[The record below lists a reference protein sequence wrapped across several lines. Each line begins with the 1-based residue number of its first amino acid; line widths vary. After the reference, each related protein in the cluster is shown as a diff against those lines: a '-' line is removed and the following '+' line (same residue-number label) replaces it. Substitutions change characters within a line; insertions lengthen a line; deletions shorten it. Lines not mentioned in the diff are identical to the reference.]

1 MRENRL
7 RRRWAEGRA
16 TVNGWLKIPSA
27 FAAEVM
33 AHQGWDSLTVD
44 LQHGVVDYRDAVALF
59 QAISTTDTVPLA
71 RVPWNEPGIVMKL
84 LDAGAYGL
92 ICPMINSGADAEAFV
107 GACRYPPLGSRSIG
121 PVRAVLYGG
130 PDYQRQAN
138 DTVLA
143 LAQIESREAMESLDG
158 ILAVAGLDGLYV
170 GPADLGLALG
180 REPRQ
185 DSDDP
190 VLLEAVD
197 RVLEAAKAHGKIACM
212 HTVTPQYARRM
223 VDKGFHMVTISSDEG
238 LLAGAA
244 AEALAALG
252 LSDA

>member
-7 RRRWAEGRA
+7 RQRWAEGRA

-92 ICPMINSGADAEAFV
+92 ICPMINSGADARALV
-107 GACRYPPLGSRSIG
+107 GACRYPPLGGRSIG
-121 PVRAVLYGG
+121 PVRAALYGG
-130 PDYQRQAN
+130 PDYRPRAN
-138 DTVLA
+138 ETVLA
-143 LAQIESREAMESLDG
+143 LAQIESREALESLDD
-158 ILAVAGLDGLYV
+158 ILAVEGLDGVYV

-180 REPRQ
+180 CEPRQ

-197 RVLEAAKAHGKIACM
+197 RVLAAAKARGKIAGM
-212 HTVTPQYARRM
+212 HTDTPQYARRM
-223 VDKGFHMVTISSDEG
+223 VDKGFHMVTISSDDR

-244 AEALAALG
+244 ARALADLG
-252 LSDA
+252 LSGA